1 MKELFQKIEE
11 LFSKKD
17 SEIIENIYN
26 CVIMRKFP
34 KGELNK
40 YGKHHRKTGIRIY
53 IRFFF
58 ENI

>member
-1 MKELFQKIEE
+1 
-11 LFSKKD
+11 
-17 SEIIENIYN
+17 
-26 CVIMRKFP
+26 MRKFP